1 MPITA
6 DAIRVFGGRDWATT
20 DSIGTLSPTGSGTMR
35 RRNVKGKKTK
45 SIGNIHALSKVG
57 IFCIFFISRC
67 LDKERKFRITC
78 VHLNEHLRHLK
89 QVLRMYNKYKW

>member
-35 RRNVKGKKTK
+35 RKYVKGKKTK
-45 SIGNIHALSKVG
+45 SIGNIHALTKVG
-57 IFCIFFISRC
+57 GTKKNAKNRP
-67 LDKERKFRITC
+67 
-78 VHLNEHLRHLK
+78 NETAACTL
-89 QVLRMYNKYKW
+89 